1 MKKASKIL
9 SVILALC
16 LALPLLPF
24 AAIAETDNAADAPST
39 YEESYEA
46 PARSN
51 ELDGKTVI
59 IYTANLRGNIDILPQ
74 VAALRAAYHLRGADT
89 VLADLGNYLQGTIYS
104 AYDSGRTIIELM
116 DKAGYDVVAIGSR
129 EFDFGT
135 GTVGVETHG
144 IIYDHDSLGYLL
156 DEASFQAVAS
166 NIVAGEDA
174 LYAFGANAV
183 VVTASGR
190 EVGFFGLTN
199 PDTVNQVLES
209 NLEGLTFLDP
219 ETVAAE
225 QAAALADSDLVIGLS
240 NVGAPLFTRGAM
252 VLDVYAGAGLTI
264 GVVVLDN
271 ETNQVL
277 AHSLMNP
284 DELEADEDVAEAVL
298 AAREAVHE
306 EFEAW
311 VVSEVTFEGSFAASR
326 SGETNTGNLWANA
339 LRWFALEG
347 GMVNFFDEDD
357 IDAGNDRLMV
367 APENVV
373 AIWNGGNL
381 RDFLN
386 AGHVTMNDVRRVLP
400 FPNRVAVMYLTGAQ
414 LLEMLEA
421 ATQGLP
427 FTGDTFAAA
436 AAFPHV
442 AGIEFTVDTT
452 IPFDAGEAYGNH
464 WFRANSIRRV
474 TIDSINGN
482 AFDPAATYA
491 IITSNAIFNGMDSN
505 YISLERDEEFST
517 ITSAFVVDVVWMYIM
532 QELGGVI
539 GAEYAQPQGNITIIT
554 ASDE

>member
-9 SVILALC
+9 SIILALC

-24 AAIAETDNAADAPST
+24 AAIAETDAATDAPST
-39 YEESYEA
+39 YEEPY
-46 PARSN
+46 RSD

-59 IYTANLRGNIDILPQ
+59 IYTANLRGNIGILPQ
-74 VAALRAAYHLRGADT
+74 LAALRNSYHLRGADT
-89 VLADLGNYLQGTIYS
+89 LLVDLGNFLQGTIYA
-104 AYDSGRTIIELM
+104 AYDSGRTVIELM
-116 DKAGYDVVAIGSR
+116 DQAGYDVVAIGSR

-144 IIYDHDSLGYLL
+144 IIFDHDSLGYLL
-156 DEASFQAVAS
+156 EDVSFHAVSANIMTDEGGWYPFGS
-166 NIVAGEDA
+166 NAEVT
-174 LYAFGANAV
+174 
-183 VVTASGR
+183 TASGR
-190 EVGFFGLTN
+190 YMGIFGLTS
-199 PDTVNQVLES
+199 PETVNQVLES
-209 NLEGLTFLDP
+209 NLDGLTFLDP
-219 ETVAAE
+219 AEVVAHNVDRLRET
-225 QAAALADSDLVIGLS
+225 DLVIGLS
-240 NVGAPLFTRGAM
+240 NVGAPLFVRGAVM
-252 VLDVYAGAGLTI
+252 LDVHADAGLTV

-271 ETNQVL
+271 ETNQIL
-277 AHSLMNP
+277 THSIIDLDGAEY
-284 DELEADEDVAEAVL
+284 DETVQEAVL
-298 AAREAVHE
+298 AAQEAVHE
-306 EFEAW
+306 EFETWA
-311 VVSEVTFEGSFAASR
+311 VSEVTLEGSFAASR
-326 SGETNTGNLWANA
+326 SGETNTGNLWTNA

-347 GMVNFFDEDD
+347 GIANFFDEDD
-357 IDAGNDRLMV
+357 IDAGNDRIMV

-386 AGHVTMNDVRRVLP
+386 TGHVTMNDVRRVLP

-452 IPFDAGEAYGNH
+452 VPFDAGEAYGNH

-482 AFDPAATYA
+482 DFDPAATYA

-539 GAEYAQPQGNITIIT
+539 GAEYAAPQGNITIIT